1 MKVSRRMDL
10 GSRGIRDLTISHR
23 PVVFAPCLNDIS
35 SLPPFYPMD
44 GRDQR
49 EIMFGR
55 VSREQSRFL
64 WMASSLAD
72 NFVFGEFCGKEV
84 DRLRFGRDAANLT
97 FR

>member
-1 MKVSRRMDL
+1 MERISR
-10 GSRGIRDLTISHR
+10 HR
-23 PVVFAPCLNDIS
+23 RFNNQSPAEVFAPCLNDIS
-35 SLPPFYPMD
+35 SLSPSLLFDGGGMD

-84 DRLRFGRDAANLT
+84 DRLRFWPRCGQPYVW
-97 FR
+97 